1 MSAQVSHFELPV
13 DDLARASEFY
23 SKVFGWNVF
32 TIPTGSTL
40 VGTTPS
46 DADGRPTVP
55 GGINGGLAV
64 RGGAITTPV
73 VTVTV
78 EDIDASLQAV
88 EEHGGKR
95 VQEKVSVGDF
105 GFVAYVTD
113 SEGSVLGL
121 WQNAG

>member
-13 DDLARASEFY
+13 DDVARASEFY

-32 TIPTGSTL
+32 TLPTGSTM

-46 DADGRPTVP
+46 DENGRPTVP
-55 GGINGGLAV
+55 GGINGGLAL

-78 EDIDASLQAV
+78 SDIDESLRSA

-95 VQEKVSVGDF
+95 VQDKTAVGDF
-105 GFVAYVTD
+105 GFVAYVADT
-113 SEGSVLGL
+113 EGSVLGL
-121 WQNAG
+121 WQNA